1 MIPFFALAMS
11 AILLFSMPL
20 GMVSAQTASKK
31 PASVLD
37 FTMKDIDGK
46 DVPLAK
52 FQGKV
57 LLIVNTA
64 SQCGYTPQYKGLQEI
79 Y

>member
-11 AILLFSMPL
+11 AILLVSIPWA
-20 GMVSAQTASKK
+20 MVSAQTAAKK
-31 PASVLD
+31 PISVLD

-46 DVPLAK
+46 NVPLAK

-57 LLIVNTA
+57 LLIV
-64 SQCGYTPQYKGLQEI
+64 
-79 Y
+79 